1 MENGR
6 KNLAAMFLEHVLT
19 VMKVIIITTR
29 NMDGVTLSG
38 SQGISIE
45 EDTVEMKE
53 RVSVRCAGQMG
64 QSIEET
70 GSRESSMES
79 ES

>member
-1 MENGR
+1 
-6 KNLAAMFLEHVLT
+6 
-19 VMKVIIITTR
+19 
-29 NMDGVTLSG
+29 MDGVTLSG